1 MRPLLVPKYER
12 FDFNQPLD
20 ELENK
25 SVNVLVEEVSGSF
38 DQYLGQ
44 LNIFE
49 SSKSALMGPVGKV
62 LEQARVKGIDTE
74 FLKGYGISTHKNT
87 IKTPL
92 HTEVLKPFEEGIDT
106 LSNLLQRVPR
116 HVRPKVIEI
125 ISYKVYFR
133 REKANVEFWE
143 KWRNDFKDF
152 LEKKYQSNISELIK
166 ACNLEEISTKRE
178 IKDFQDIVG
187 LRKQNRTRELQ
198 DVVDEFNKSRKEIIL
213 EEEEVE
219 E

>member
-12 FDFNQPLD
+12 FDFNQPRD

-44 LNIFE
+44 LNIFA

-92 HTEVLKPFEEGIDT
+92 HTEVLKPFEAGIDT

-116 HVRPKVIEI
+116 HMRPKVIEI

-152 LEKKYQSNISELIK
+152 LEKKYQSNIGELIK